1 MAKKIEEYKMRL
13 DKIALILLFTIGS
26 ITMSGCG
33 LLSGAIDNVSNAVG
47 LNDTGTVIALRAQI
61 RSSYAV
67 VAADLLEVKRGTS
80 LNILEEID
88 FEKVKWYRVRA
99 NDDEQ
104 TEGWI
109 EAQNVIIGSLLE
121 KSRKLA
127 EEDKELQSQAEGQ
140 LRASTNLR
148 LSPEQKED
156 NILLKLEK
164 KGEADTSFQIIGWKY
179 VPKADAPD
187 VDNSKNKQNKP
198 KTRNEEIEA
207 AKEENKPLEMDE
219 KYDIWYK
226 VRLSPSV
233 SPAPA
238 GWIFGRQVE
247 LTLPPEIAIYQKES
261 NKLVTWQRLDG
272 GEIDEKASAS
282 GSRISKPASWV
293 ILLRS
298 NVVKSTDGNEP
309 DFDSLLIL
317 GYDKYDQAHYKVYR
331 NENIQGKIPLKVEGS
346 GDNKSFILKVL
357 NAGGQLEDKRFVLF
371 KDAKGRLKVNP
382 PPDIPAEKKDDK

>member
-1 MAKKIEEYKMRL
+1 MKLHRL
-13 DKIALILLFTIGS
+13 AIILLVVFLTI
-26 ITMSGCG
+26 TFSGCG
-33 LLSGAIDNVSNAVG
+33 LLSGAIDNVSSAVG
-47 LNDTGTVIALRAQI
+47 LNDTGTVIAYRAQI

-67 VAADLLEVKRGTS
+67 VAADLLEVKRGMT
-80 LNILEEID
+80 LNILEETD

-99 NDDEQ
+99 NDEEQ

-109 EAQNVIIGSLLE
+109 EAQNVIVGSLLD

-127 EEDKELQSQAEGQ
+127 EEDKDLQSQAEGQ

-148 LSPEQKED
+148 LTPEQKDD
-156 NILLKLEK
+156 NVLLKLEK
-164 KGEADTSFQIIGWKY
+164 KGDNPTDFQIIGWKY

-187 VDNSKNKQNKP
+187 VDDSKGKPTKP

-226 VRLSPSV
+226 VRLAPVV

-247 LTLPPEIAIYQKES
+247 LNIPPEIAIYQKES

-272 GEIDEKASAS
+272 GDVDEKASAS
-282 GSRISKPASWV
+282 GKQISKPSSWV

-298 NVVKSTDGNEP
+298 NEVKSTDGNEP
-309 DFDSLLIL
+309 DFDSILVL
-317 GYDKYDQAHYKVYR
+317 GYDKYRQEHYPVYQ
-331 NENIQGKIPLKVEGS
+331 NKNVEGKIPLKVEGS
-346 GDNKSFILKVL
+346 GDNRNFTVNVKTNS
-357 NAGGQLEDKRFVLF
+357 GQLETRRFVLF
-371 KDAKGRLKVNP
+371 KDANGRLKVTP
-382 PPDIPAEKKDDK
+382 PTDIPDKKDDNK